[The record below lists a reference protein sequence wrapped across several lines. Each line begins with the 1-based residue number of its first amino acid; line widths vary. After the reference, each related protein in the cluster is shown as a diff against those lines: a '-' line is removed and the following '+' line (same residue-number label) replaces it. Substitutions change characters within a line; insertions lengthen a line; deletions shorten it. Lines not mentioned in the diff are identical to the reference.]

1 MMERRVNESCRDGNE
16 ALDRWRSREVS
27 EERAGFMGHQTG
39 RVKKPR
45 GHEEAGGDVRNEHM
59 KERVGQWEG

>member
-1 MMERRVNESCRDGNE
+1 MKAAEMEMRRWIAGG
-16 ALDRWRSREVS
+16 AEVS

-45 GHEEAGGDVRNEHM
+45 GHEEAGGDVKNEQM